1 MKKLS
6 LITPQFNFSHS
17 NCLIAIFHVTITP
30 IAIVMQ
36 HLPLSNCPLVFTPQQ
51 FPISIYPIATSPIA
65 IVPQQLYPQQ
75 LFLQQL
81 PFEDVSIWMII
92 FMAEHKN
99 ISQACGYDTGLSSWR
114 SGFSSHHI
122 LYIFSL
128 ILLCYLFV
136 QTHCSMIAFEYL
148 PLVIYQFY
156 FIQ

>member
-1 MKKLS
+1 MSRILVVHGIQIVQWFHEKA
-6 LITPQFNFSHS
+6 IFDYRQCNFSHS
-17 NCLIAIFHVTITP
+17 NCLIVHVTITP

-36 HLPLSNCPLVFTPQQ
+36 HLPLS
-51 FPISIYPIATSPIA
+51 IYPIAISPIA

-81 PFEDVSIWMII
+81 PFEDVSISMII
-92 FMAEHKN
+92 FIAEHKN